1 MLDISIFNSSFD
13 GKKHYSDNIK
23 KYISSR
29 LDYFHLP
36 NLIII
41 SGDIAT
47 GKSTFMKELTKNNHY
62 HLIEREKDFHEAIE
76 RTKNDTLCIDLINS
90 HELENILIYL
100 SDMRNK
106 IIITTI
112 SYDDLFNR
120 KNWTSFI
127 ESQMTR
133 AKMRNAPVH
142 LKWTRANVIA
152 ESIF

>member
-1 MLDISIFNSSFD
+1 M
-13 GKKHYSDNIK
+13 
-23 KYISSR
+23 
-29 LDYFHLP
+29 DYFYLP

-47 GKSTFMKELTKNNHY
+47 GKSTFMKELTKNNQY
-62 HLIEREKDFHEAIE
+62 HLIEQEKYFYEVIE
-76 RTKNDTLCIDLINS
+76 KIKNDTLCIDLINS

-100 SDMRNK
+100 SKVKNK

-120 KNWTSFI
+120 KNWDSFI

-133 AKMRNAPVH
+133 TKMRNAPVH
-142 LKWTRANVIA
+142 LKWTRENVIA